1 MLRLPG
7 RTDPLLGLKECAVA
21 GCGASAASVAA
32 DLCQTC
38 LARWKDS
45 DLEWEEFLARPRVRR
60 PRGDR
65 PCRVPRCPRPGGSA
79 DGLCRTHQDQRER
92 HPGLPLGQ
100 WLGRP
105 EVTPLPSF
113 GACVVASCAAA
124 AACRDGLCHAHYA
137 AWYRR
142 RLAHPGATLAVWAR
156 HASPASAAAHT
167 VVLRGLPELVV
178 AELLVGVQRRT
189 DAGLRTRPDAL
200 RCLVNLLHA
209 RRAAS
214 VLDLARVPSTSLR
227 RYAGALLRSL
237 LAELHRA
244 LSDPEREQAKDVWQL
259 TVLGLPGTL
268 DFTGL
273 AQQWL
278 REAAKRWATEDLPLR
293 RGHRDRRVPP
303 PRPARSAGRSS
314 SPAAWCW

>member
-1 MLRLPG
+1 M
-7 RTDPLLGLKECAVA
+7 
-21 GCGASAASVAA
+21 
-32 DLCQTC
+32 
-38 LARWKDS
+38 
-45 DLEWEEFLARPRVRR
+45 
-60 PRGDR
+60 
-65 PCRVPRCPRPGGSA
+65 
-79 DGLCRTHQDQRER
+79 
-92 HPGLPLGQ
+92 
-100 WLGRP
+100 
-105 EVTPLPSF
+105 
-113 GACVVASCAAA
+113 
-124 AACRDGLCHAHYA
+124 
-137 AWYRR
+137 
-142 RLAHPGATLAVWAR
+142 AVWAR

-278 REAAKRWATEDLPLR
+278 HAKPLR
-293 RGHRDRRVPP
+293 VLSGEQCGGSSQEVPGRGRVA
-303 PRPARSAGRSS
+303 ARVGAHAGG
-314 SPAAWCW
+314 